1 MHQTFSL
8 FQKVYILRKSRLGF
22 FKMVKITKDIS
33 VPTRF
38 LRLQRPGLLDRQ
50 KPQTYRIRALIT

>member
-1 MHQTFSL
+1 MLLPQSYSSKLFQFQKILENSVHQTFSL

-22 FKMVKITKDIS
+22 FKMVKITKDIF

-38 LRLQRPGLLDRQ
+38 
-50 KPQTYRIRALIT
+50 